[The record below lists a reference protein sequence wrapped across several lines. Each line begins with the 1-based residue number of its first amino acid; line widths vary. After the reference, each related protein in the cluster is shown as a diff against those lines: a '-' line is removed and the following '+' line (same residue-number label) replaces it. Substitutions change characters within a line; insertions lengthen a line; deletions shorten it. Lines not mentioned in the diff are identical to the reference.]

1 MVPSWICFLVG
12 DVIPTQVT
20 RHWKS
25 MGLVFHCLHYHS
37 IEVVFRP
44 VHMGSE
50 CVQDVAMRFGL
61 LRCGF
66 PNDLG
71 RGMYGVLISI
81 CGLVNLYPDESR
93 QFPQERVACYLFQ

>member
-1 MVPSWICFLVG
+1 MVPSWICLLVG
-12 DVIPTQVT
+12 EVIPTQVT
-20 RHWKS
+20 HHWRS

-37 IEVVFRP
+37 IEVVFHP

-71 RGMYGVLISI
+71 RDMYGVLISI
-81 CGLVNLYPDESR
+81 SCLVNLCPDESG
-93 QFPQERVACYLFQ
+93 QFPQERVGFCLFQ